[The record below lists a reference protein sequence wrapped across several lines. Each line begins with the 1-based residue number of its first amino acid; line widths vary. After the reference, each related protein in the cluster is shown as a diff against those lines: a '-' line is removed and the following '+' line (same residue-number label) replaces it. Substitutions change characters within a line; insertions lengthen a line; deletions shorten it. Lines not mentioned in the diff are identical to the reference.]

1 MTSII
6 IRFISL
12 ATLLILILLEF
23 IYLLPVYVLSLIV
36 NFILTLI
43 WYFPS
48 IYQLYSFIFTAKE
61 YDLKIRIYLLLFSP
75 IIIILYIPIIVI
87 YFIGYGIFLSS
98 VNPLIAIIQ
107 RPDYPLYSLSLTV
120 SIA

>member
-12 ATLLILILLEF
+12 ATLLILIFLEF
-23 IYLLPVYVLSLIV
+23 IYLLPIYMLSLII
-36 NFILTLI
+36 NFIITLI

-61 YDLKIRIYLLLFSP
+61 YNLKIRIYLLLLSP
-75 IIIILYIPIIVI
+75 IIIILYIPIII
-87 YFIGYGIFLSS
+87 ICFIEYGIFLSLI
-98 VNPLIAIIQ
+98 NPLMAIIQ
-107 RPDYPLYSLSLTV
+107 RPDYP
-120 SIA
+120 